1 MHHPKENYNPE
12 YTYGLYQIDEEIN
25 LKDPV
30 DIGNGKTKN
39 RPIYGDMDNL
49 IKEIKKL
56 LKQYY
61 IDNLADTLFEYEFLK

>member
-1 MHHPKENYNPE
+1 M
-12 YTYGLYQIDEEIN
+12 
-25 LKDPV
+25 KDPV
-30 DIGNGKTKN
+30 DIGNGKIKN
-39 RPIYGDMDNL
+39 RPRYGDMDNL